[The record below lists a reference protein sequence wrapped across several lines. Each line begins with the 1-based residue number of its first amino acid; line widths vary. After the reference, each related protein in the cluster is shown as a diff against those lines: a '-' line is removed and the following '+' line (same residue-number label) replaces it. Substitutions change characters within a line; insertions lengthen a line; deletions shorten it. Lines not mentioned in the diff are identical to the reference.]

1 MPTLRYR
8 YRFHPNAEQRQML
21 ARQFG
26 CVRYV
31 YNWALAMKRDAFRE
45 RGEKIGYAETDRR
58 LTQLKRQPDHAWLR
72 EVSSVPLQQVLRH
85 LDKAYTAF
93 FRGTARFP
101 RFKAKK
107 HRQSATYTRRGFSL
121 RDSGVPGQPVVK
133 LARMSTP
140 LKIRWSRPLP
150 SDPSSLTVV
159 QEPDGTYYIS
169 FVVEVDYQPLPRTK
183 RSVGIDLG
191 LKDVVVTSDGWRS
204 GNKGRVTRPKHLK
217 RAQDRLA
224 LEQKRLARKQKGSAN
239 WHKQRRKVAKLHAK
253 VRNQRQDFLHQ
264 LSTRLVRRYDTIY
277 TESLCVRGMV
287 KNHSLARAISDAGWS
302 AFVGMLEYKAA
313 LYCKQLVR
321 IDRWYPSSK
330 TCSGCNYTM
339 ETLPLDVRKWVCPR
353 CGEEH
358 DRDINAAQNV
368 LAVGQTVAEPDAL
381 RVLSFGKAC
390 GDGVRPALASVSEGD
405 CR

>member
-45 RGEKIGYAETDRR
+45 RGEKIGYAETDKR
-58 LTQLKRQPDHAWLR
+58 LTALKREPDHVWLR
-72 EVSSVPLQQVLRH
+72 DVSSVPLQQALRH

-150 SDPSSLTVV
+150 SAPSSLTVV
-159 QEPDGTYYIS
+159 LEPDGKYYIS
-169 FVVEVDYQPLPRTK
+169 FVVEVDYQPLPKTK
-183 RSVGIDLG
+183 REVGIDLG

-204 GNKGRVTRPKHLK
+204 GNPKHLK
-217 RAQDRLA
+217 RALDRLA
-224 LEQKRLARKQKGSAN
+224 REQRKLARKQKGSKN

-264 LSTRLVRRYDTIY
+264 VSTRLVRRYDAIY
-277 TESLCVRGMV
+277 TESLNVKGMV

-302 AFVGMLEYKAA
+302 AFVGMLSYKAN
-313 LYCKQLVR
+313 LYCKQLVQ
-321 IDRWYPSSK
+321 IDRWYPSSR

-339 ETLPLDVRKWVCPR
+339 ETLPLGVRAWVCPR
-353 CGEEH
+353 CEAEH
-358 DRDINAAQNV
+358 DRDVNAARNIQ
-368 LAVGQTVAEPDAL
+368 AVGQTVAE
-381 RVLSFGKAC
+381 RSFGKAC
-390 GDGVRPALASVSEGD
+390 GDGVRPALALVSEGD

>member
-8 YRFHPNAEQRQML
+8 YRFYPNAEQRQML

-31 YNWALAMKRDAFRE
+31 YNWALALKRDAFRE
-45 RGEKIGYAETDRR
+45 RGEKIGYAETDKR
-58 LTQLKRQPDHAWLR
+58 LTALKREPDHAWLND
-72 EVSSVPLQQVLRH
+72 VSSVPLQQALRH

-133 LARMSTP
+133 LAKMRTP

-150 SDPSSLTVV
+150 SAPSSLTVV
-159 QEPDGTYYIS
+159 QEPDGKYYIS
-169 FVVEVDYQPLPRTK
+169 FVVEVDYQPLPKTK
-183 RSVGIDLG
+183 REGGIDLG
-191 LKDVVVTSDGWRS
+191 VKDVVVTSDGWRS
-204 GNKGRVTRPKHLK
+204 GNPKHLK
-217 RAQDRLA
+217 RALDRLA
-224 LEQKRLARKQKGSAN
+224 LEQKRLARKQKGSKN

-277 TESLCVRGMV
+277 TESLCIRGMV

-302 AFVGMLEYKAA
+302 AFVGMLEYKAT
-313 LYCKQLVR
+313 LYCKRFVQ

-339 ETLPLDVRKWVCPR
+339 ETLPLGVRAWVCPR
-353 CGEEH
+353 CGAEH
-358 DRDINAAQNV
+358 DRDVNAAQNV
-368 LAVGQTVAEPDAL
+368 LAVGQTVAE
-381 RVLSFGKAC
+381 RSFGNAC